1 MSFFRPSSASL
12 FAFLLRQNHRP
23 NRTNPMTAIIGM
35 MTAIA
40 IVAPLL
46 RPPLPPLDCP
56 AGLSADCD
64 AEADEDE
71 DELDGV

>member
-1 MSFFRPSSASL
+1 
-12 FAFLLRQNHRP
+12 
-23 NRTNPMTAIIGM
+23 MTAIIGM

-46 RPPLPPLDCP
+46 RPPLLPLDCP
-56 AGLSADCD
+56 DGLSADCD
-64 AEADEDE
+64 AAAEDEE